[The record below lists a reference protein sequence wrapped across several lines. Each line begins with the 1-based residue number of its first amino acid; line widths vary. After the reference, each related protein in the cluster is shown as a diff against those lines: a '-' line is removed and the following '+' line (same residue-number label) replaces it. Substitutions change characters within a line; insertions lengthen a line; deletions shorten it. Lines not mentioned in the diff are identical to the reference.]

1 MTFEK
6 FGKTA
11 LLKHGR
17 NATLAL
23 AFLLSSGVAFAQSV
37 VVQGNKRV
45 STDTIRS
52 YAVDQP
58 AAEVQKELMQTGLFS
73 SVNVSK
79 RGNQTVITVKENDTI
94 NRVAFEGNKKIKSEQ
109 LIPDLQT
116 KARGPINQQAIDADV
131 QRIREIYQRTG
142 RGLAQ
147 VSARLVPLPNG
158 TTDVVFTVNEG
169 DKTGVKS
176 IEFVGNNAYSARTL
190 RDVMSTTESNF
201 LSWLK
206 TSDVYDPDKIAADEE
221 LIRRFYLKNGYADFR
236 IVSTNTVFDPQEA
249 GYKVVIT
256 VDEGRQYKVGSVS
269 VDSRIKDIQS
279 DQLRSRSATSEGSV
293 YNAEQVEK
301 TLQAMTQDVASKGYA
316 FAQVRPQGQRD
327 PETGKININYV
338 VEEGPRV
345 YVERINIRGNT
356 RTRDYVIRR
365 ELDVGE
371 GDAYNKIMV
380 DRAERRLNNLGYFS
394 KVRITN
400 EPGSTPDRVIINVD
414 VDDKPTGQ
422 FSIAGGYS
430 TSDGFIG
437 EVAISESNFLGRGQY
452 VRLSGTYGQ
461 YSQGIDFSF
470 TEPFF
475 MDQRLA
481 AGFDLFAKY
490 SDNTL
495 YTRYANQMLG
505 GTLRMGIPLTEE
517 ISALIRYSAYQ
528 QKITIPN
535 TVSTPYNDCFF
546 PIPGFTALQANGST
560 IMPGNPGF
568 YSNSLYT
575 GCADNG
581 EASMAVKEAQGT
593 TFTSLAGYTLA
604 YNTLNNNKNPTGG
617 WYAELKQDF
626 AGLGGDAKYIRTS
639 GEARYYQELMNDVVG
654 FLKVQG
660 GYLYGYGDQ
669 NLRIVDNF
677 FMGPNLVRGFAPAGI
692 GPRDITVNP
701 QQNALG
707 GTTYFGGTAEVQF
720 PIYGIPKEFGM
731 RGAVFADAGT
741 LFGYEGQTNFA
752 NKVPGATNYCPPAGS
767 ATTSWTYQPTCINV
781 IDSSMIRSAV
791 GVSLLWTSPLGPIR
805 FDWAYPL
812 SKQQYDQTQYFRFS
826 GGTSF

>member
-1 MTFEK
+1 MTFEN

-11 LLKHGR
+11 LLKLGR

-23 AFLLSSGVAFAQSV
+23 ALLLTSGAALAQSV
-37 VVQGNKRV
+37 VVQGNRRV

-52 YAVDQP
+52 YASDQP
-58 AAEVQKELMQTGLFS
+58 AAEVQKDLMQTGLFS
-73 SVNVSK
+73 SVNVTK
-79 RGNQTVITVKENDTI
+79 RGNQTVITVKENEVI

-109 LIPDLQT
+109 LVNELQT
-116 KARGPINQQAIDADV
+116 KARGPVSQQAIDADV
-131 QRIREIYQRTG
+131 NRIREIYQRSG

-147 VSARLVPLPNG
+147 VSARLVPLENG
-158 TTDVVFTVNEG
+158 TVDVVFTINEG
-169 DKTGVKS
+169 SKTGVKS
-176 IEFVGNNAYSARTL
+176 IDFVGNNAFSARTL

-201 LSWLK
+201 MSWLK
-206 TSDVYDPDKIAADEE
+206 TSDVYDPDKLAADEE

-236 IVSTNTVFDPQEA
+236 IVSTNTEFDPQEG

-256 VDEGRQYKVGSVS
+256 VDEGRKYTVGNVT
-269 VDSRIKDIQS
+269 VDSRLKDIQPE
-279 DQLRSRSATSEGSV
+279 QLRSRSQTSSGSV
-293 YNAEQVEK
+293 YSAEDVEK

-345 YVERINIRGNT
+345 YIERVNIRGNT

-371 GDAYNKIMV
+371 GDAYNKIMI
-380 DRAERRLNNLGYFS
+380 DRAERRLQNLGYFS
-394 KVRITN
+394 SVRITN
-400 EPGSTPDRVIINVD
+400 EPGSTPDRVIINIEVE
-414 VDDKPTGQ
+414 DKATGQ

-437 EVAISESNFLGRGQY
+437 EVSIAESNFLGRGQY
-452 VRLSGTYGQ
+452 VRLAGTYGQ
-461 YSQGIDFSF
+461 YSQGIEFSF

-475 MDQRLA
+475 LEQRLA

-495 YTRYANQMLG
+495 YTRYANQMIG

-517 ISALIRYSAYQ
+517 FSALVRYSAYQ
-528 QKITIPN
+528 QKISIPN
-535 TVSTPYNDCFF
+535 TVSTPYNDCFY
-546 PIPGFTALQANGST
+546 PIPGFTALQLNGST
-560 IMPGNPGF
+560 IAPGNAGF

-581 EASMAVKEAQGT
+581 EASMAIKEAQGT

-604 YNTLNNNKNPTGG
+604 YNTLNNNKNPSAG

-626 AGLGGDAKYIRTS
+626 AGLGGDAQYIRTS
-639 GEARYYQELMNDVVG
+639 AEARYYQEITNNVVG

-660 GYLYGYGDQ
+660 GYLFGND
-669 NLRIVDNF
+669 LRIVDNF

-720 PIYGIPKEFGM
+720 PIFGIPKEFGM

-741 LFGYEGQTNFA
+741 LFGYDGQTNYA
-752 NKVPGATNYCPPAGS
+752 NKVPGATSYCPPAGS
-767 ATTSWTYQPTCINV
+767 SPTSWTYQPTCINV
-781 IDSSMIRSAV
+781 VDSAMIRSAV

>member
-6 FGKTA
+6 LGKSA
-11 LLKHGR
+11 LLKLGR

-23 AFLLSSGVAFAQSV
+23 ALLLTCGAAMAQSV
-37 VVQGNKRV
+37 VVQGNRRV

-52 YAVDQP
+52 YASDQP
-58 AAEVQKELMQTGLFS
+58 AAEVQKDLMQTGLFS
-73 SVNVSK
+73 SVNVTK
-79 RGNQTVITVKENDTI
+79 RGNQTVITVKENEVI

-109 LIPDLQT
+109 LVNELQT
-116 KARGPINQQAIDADV
+116 KARGPVSQPAIDADV
-131 QRIREIYQRTG
+131 QRIREIYQRSG

-147 VSARLVPLPNG
+147 VSARLVPLENG
-158 TTDVVFTVNEG
+158 TVDVVFTINEG
-169 DKTGVKS
+169 SKTGVKS
-176 IEFVGNNAYSARTL
+176 IEFVGNNAFSSRKL

-201 LSWLK
+201 MSWLK

-236 IVSTNTVFDPQEA
+236 IVSTNTEFDPQEG

-256 VDEGRQYKVGSVS
+256 VDEGRKYTVGQVS
-269 VDSRIKDIQS
+269 VDSRLKDIQPE
-279 DQLRSRSATSEGSV
+279 QLRSRSQTSEGSV
-293 YNAEQVEK
+293 YSAEDVEK

-345 YVERINIRGNT
+345 YIERINIRGNT

-371 GDAYNKIMV
+371 GDAYNKIMI

-394 KVRITN
+394 TVRITN
-400 EPGSTPDRVIINVD
+400 EPGSTPDRVIINVN
-414 VDDKPTGQ
+414 VEDKATGQ

-437 EVAISESNFLGRGQY
+437 EVSIAESNFLGRGQY
-452 VRLSGTYGQ
+452 VRLAGTYGQ
-461 YSQGIDFSF
+461 YSQGIEFSF

-475 MDQRLA
+475 LEQRLA

-495 YTRYANQMLG
+495 YTRYANQMIG

-517 ISALIRYSAYQ
+517 FSALVRYSAYQ
-528 QKITIPN
+528 QKISIPN
-535 TVSTPYNDCFF
+535 TVSTPYNDCFY
-546 PIPGFTALQANGST
+546 PIPGFTALQLNGTT
-560 IMPGNPGF
+560 INPGNAGF
-568 YSNSLYT
+568 YSNNLYT

-581 EASMAVKEAQGT
+581 EASMAIKQAQGT

-604 YNTLNNNKNPTGG
+604 YNTLNNNKNPSAG

-626 AGLGGDAKYIRTS
+626 AGLGGDAQYIRTS
-639 GEARYYQELMNDVVG
+639 AEGRYYQEITNDVVG

-660 GYLYGYGDQ
+660 GYLFGND
-669 NLRIVDNF
+669 LRIVDNF

-720 PIYGIPKEFGM
+720 PIFGIPKEFGM

-741 LFGYEGQTNFA
+741 LFGYDGQTNYA
-752 NKVPGATNYCPPAGS
+752 NQVPGATDYCPPAGS
-767 ATTSWTYQPTCINV
+767 SPTSWTYQPTCINV
-781 IDSSMIRSAV
+781 VDSAMIRSAV

>member
-1 MTFEK
+1 MTFET

-11 LLKHGR
+11 LLKFGR
-17 NATLAL
+17 TATLAF
-23 AFLLSSGVAFAQSV
+23 ALLFSTGAAFAQSV

-52 YAVDQP
+52 YVVDQP

-73 SVNVSK
+73 SVSVSQ
-79 RGNQTVITVKENDTI
+79 RGGQTVITVKENEVI

-109 LIPDLQT
+109 LLPELQS
-116 KARGPINQQAIDADV
+116 KARGPLSQQAIDADV
-131 QRIREIYQRTG
+131 QRIKEIYQRSG

-147 VSARLVPLPNG
+147 VSGRIAPLENG
-158 TTDVVFTVNEG
+158 QVDVVFTINEG

-176 IEFVGNNAYSARTL
+176 IDFVGNNAFSARTL

-236 IVSTNTVFDPQEA
+236 IVSTNTVFDPQEG

-256 VDEGRQYKVGSVS
+256 VDEGRKYQVGQVS
-269 VDSRIKDIQS
+269 VDSRIKDIQP
-279 DQLRSRSATSEGSV
+279 DQLRSRSKTSEGSI
-293 YNAEQVEK
+293 YNAEDVEK

-345 YVERINIRGNT
+345 YIERINIRGNS

-371 GDAYNKIMV
+371 GDAYNKIMI

-394 KVRITN
+394 KVRVTN

-414 VDDKPTGQ
+414 VEDKATGQ

-437 EVAISESNFLGRGQY
+437 EVSISESNFLGRGQY
-452 VRLSGTYGQ
+452 VRLAGTYGQ

-470 TEPFF
+470 TEPYF

-495 YTRYANQMLG
+495 YTRYANQMIG

-517 ISALIRYSAYQ
+517 VSALIRYSAYQ
-528 QKITIPN
+528 QKISIPN
-535 TVSTPYNDCFF
+535 TVSTPYNDCFA
-546 PIPGFTALQANGST
+546 PISGFTALTPSGAQIPQGV
-560 IMPGNPGF
+560 PGF
-568 YSNSLYT
+568 YSNGFGT

-581 EASMAVKEAQGT
+581 EASMAIKEAAGQ

-604 YNTLNNNKNPTGG
+604 YNTLNNNKNPTSGAYG
-617 WYAELKQDF
+617 ELKQDF
-626 AGLGGDAKYIRTS
+626 AGLGGDSRYIRTS
-639 GEARYYQELMNDVVG
+639 AEARYYQELTNDVVG

-660 GYLYGYGDQ
+660 GYLYGYGD
-669 NLRIVDNF
+669 NLRIIDNF

-692 GPRDITVNP
+692 GPRDITTNP
-701 QQNALG
+701 AQNALG

-741 LFGYEGQTNFA
+741 LFGFNGPPGNNYA
-752 NKVPGATNYCPPAGS
+752 NQLGVPNYCPAAGS
-767 ATTSWTYQPTCINV
+767 NVQTWTNQPTCVNV
-781 IDSSMIRSAV
+781 VDSKMIRSAA

-805 FDWAYPL
+805 FDWAYPIT
-812 SKQQYDQTQYFRFS
+812 KQQYDQTQYFRFS